1 MRCNIIMLHLH
12 SLATVNKG
20 NIGWYCVWREIS
32 SIDMKTGYLLTLL
45 YNDSCLTF
53 IHVKSITSPGM
64 KIGFISFFTLAV
76 LGDGISLRFNFLRV
90 SAFSIV
96 ATPSEMSSVSTSSIL
111 RLRLWPKAGMIPSLD
126 SSLVVEEVSS
136 RGAMLFAWRI
146 ATRLDV
152 SWARN
157 EVEKGTLHIGLYLK
171 MKVTGRISF
180 VGTKR

>member
-64 KIGFISFFTLAV
+64 KIGFISFFTLARIWY
-76 LGDGISLRFNFLRV
+76 LGHCHTQRDCAYSHSVVHTHSEADHTHTRRITLRV
-90 SAFSIV
+90 SANRISGPYSHWS
-96 ATPSEMSSVSTSSIL
+96 AA
-111 RLRLWPKAGMIPSLD
+111 AGMHAACLASLRTFYRCFGWN
-126 SSLVVEEVSS
+126 L
-136 RGAMLFAWRI
+136 L
-146 ATRLDV
+146 
-152 SWARN
+152 
-157 EVEKGTLHIGLYLK
+157 
-171 MKVTGRISF
+171 
-180 VGTKR
+180 